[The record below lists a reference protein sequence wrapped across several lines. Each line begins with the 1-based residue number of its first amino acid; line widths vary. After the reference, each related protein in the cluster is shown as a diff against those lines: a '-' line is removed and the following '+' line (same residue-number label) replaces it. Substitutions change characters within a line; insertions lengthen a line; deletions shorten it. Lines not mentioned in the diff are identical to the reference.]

1 MYMKLQR
8 IYHKIEDFSLRLKC
22 LRGDEYLSLYIGDD
36 PEHNKVATIEQVSFG
51 YSYVADMKMHPY
63 EGRYQDSYAAID
75 IYTDDKHVFGFSIL
89 QIAYLKEM
97 LTSEI
102 VHGMCYFKGGY
113 KEGEIRKHTG
123 RFRVSVDYENKAW
136 CKYYANITFFL
147 GQHLEDDC
155 ILCLDKT
162 DVPRLI
168 EALNMCEGEL
178 YKILPISFNQ
188 E

>member
-1 MYMKLQR
+1 MKLQR
-8 IYHKIEDFSLRLKC
+8 IYHKIENLPLSLKW
-22 LRGDEYLSLYIGDD
+22 LRGEDYMSLYTHESQSEKKE
-36 PEHNKVATIEQVSFG
+36 PTIEQVSFG
-51 YSYVADMKMHPY
+51 YSYVTDMKLLPY
-63 EGRYQDSYAAID
+63 RGRYQDSYAAID
-75 IYTDDKHVFGFSIL
+75 IYTDDKHVFGISIL
-89 QIAYLKEM
+89 QMAYLKEM

-102 VHGMCYFKGGY
+102 VHNMCYFKGGY
-113 KEGEIRKHTG
+113 KEGEICKHTG
-123 RFRVSVDYENKAW
+123 WFRVSVDYENKAW
-136 CKYYANITFFL
+136 CKYYADITFFL